1 MASNLSFKIVVVGAS
16 GVGKSAIVQRLVEG
30 TFREEGQS
38 TVGVEFKSFSCQTQD
53 GQNVKLQIWDTAGME
68 RYKSLGSI
76 YYRDA
81 SAAIFVYD
89 QTSLQSS
96 DALQTWYSCFKAT
109 VKNDCYIAVAANKE
123 DLPNKVVPNDKI
135 KSWCQ
140 ENGFEFFITSAKTG
154 QGVTE
159 MFNALAK
166 GVMQIFNPKEII
178 ENVPE
183 EANNSSSCC

>member
-1 MASNLSFKIVVVGAS
+1 MPDFKFKVCLLGAVA
-16 GVGKSAIVQRLVEG
+16 VGKSAIANRLQFQVFEDDYQPTIGAGYIPFCTKIDGKEVE
-30 TFREEGQS
+30 
-38 TVGVEFKSFSCQTQD
+38 
-53 GQNVKLQIWDTAGME
+53 LQIWDTAGME